1 MMYTLLIRENY
12 MWYDPLLLVT
22 TQSLSSM
29 AVYLPRIFAALLV
42 LIIGAAIARLVKR
55 VVVKILETVRVSSA
69 LKDTPVEV
77 FLTNAELT
85 NKVEDVIGG
94 IVYWLL
100 MLVVIHTTVGILGLT
115 SLTLLLE
122 KVLSYLPSVI
132 SSVLI
137 LFIGLLLAG
146 LVESLVKGSI
156 KTIDGKSAR
165 LLGKFAS
172 YLVVILSVMM
182 AISELGIA
190 QEFILVLFVGFVSFL
205 VLGFG
210 LAVGL
215 GGQHVIRAMFDDWYW
230 KFKKDIK
237 E

>member
-1 MMYTLLIRENY
+1 
-12 MWYDPLLLVT
+12 MWYDPFLLVT

-29 AVYLPRIFAALLV
+29 AIYLPRIFAALLI
-42 LIIGAAIARLVKR
+42 LIIGAAIARLIKRGLVKL
-55 VVVKILETVRVSSA
+55 LETVRVSSA

-77 FLTNAELT
+77 FLKNAELT
-85 NKVEDVIGG
+85 NKVEEVLGS

-100 MLVVIHTTVGILGLT
+100 MLVVIHTTVSVLGLI
-115 SLTLLLE
+115 SLTVILE
-122 KVLSYLPSVI
+122 KIIGYLPSVI

-172 YLVVILSVMM
+172 YLVVILAVMM

-190 QEFILVLFVGFVSFL
+190 QEFILVLFIGFVSFL

-230 KFKKDIK
+230 KFRKDIK

>member
-1 MMYTLLIRENY
+1 

-22 TQSLSSM
+22 TESLSSM
-29 AVYLPRIFAALLV
+29 AVYLPRVFAALLI
-42 LIIGAAIARLVKR
+42 LIIGAALARLIKSGLVKL
-55 VVVKILETVRVSSA
+55 LETVRVSSA
-69 LKDTPVEV
+69 FKDTPVEA
-77 FLTNAELT
+77 FLKNAELT
-85 NKVEDVIGG
+85 TKIEEVLGS

-100 MLVVIHTTVGILGLT
+100 MLVVIHTTVSVLGLV
-115 SLTLLLE
+115 SLTVLLE

-137 LFIGLLLAG
+137 LVIGLLLAG

-190 QEFILVLFVGFVSFL
+190 EEFILVLFIGFVSFL
-205 VLGFG
+205 VLGLG
-210 LAVGL
+210 LAMGL
-215 GGQHVIRAMFDDWYW
+215 GGQHVVRAMFDDWYW
-230 KFKKDIK
+230 KFKKETK
-237 E
+237 EE